1 MQHDYHD
8 LIRLFNQ
15 IFLESLNTELLLGGN
30 EPIYLPANEER
41 EHHQIIF
48 ARGYFASA
56 MHELAHWCIAGP
68 ERRLLEDYGYWY
80 EPDGRTEQ
88 IQAEFEK
95 VEVKPQ
101 AVEWILSASCGF
113 PFQVSCDNLSGSF
126 EPDRVAFTLKVRE
139 QVDAY
144 LQHGMPERA
153 KILSDIFRKFYNVTP
168 LTLADFPE
176 PKRLEAYA

>member
-8 LIRLFNQ
+8 LIKLFNRT
-15 IFLESLNTELLLGGN
+15 FLDSLNTELLLGGD
-30 EPIYLPANEER
+30 EPIYLPANEDR
-41 EHHQIIF
+41 KHHQIIF

-88 IQAEFEK
+88 IQAKFEK

-144 LQHGMPERA
+144 LQYGMPERA
-153 KILSDIFRKFYNVTP
+153 KILSDTFREFYNVAP

-176 PKRLEAYA
+176 PKRLEEYV

>member
-1 MQHDYHD
+1 MLHDYHD

-15 IFLESLNTELLLGGN
+15 TFLNSLNTELLLGGD
-30 EPIYLPANEER
+30 EPIYLPANEVR
-41 EHHQIIF
+41 EYHQIIF

-144 LQHGMPERA
+144 LQYGMPERA
-153 KILSDIFRKFYNVTP
+153 KILSDTFREFYNVAP

-176 PKRLEAYA
+176 PKRLDAYV

>member
-8 LIRLFNQ
+8 LIKLFNRT
-15 IFLESLNTELLLGGN
+15 FLNSLNTELLLGGD
-30 EPIYLPANEER
+30 EPIYLPANEDR
-41 EHHQIIF
+41 KHHQIIF

-56 MHELAHWCIAGP
+56 MHELAHWCIAGL

-139 QVDAY
+139 QVDVY

-153 KILSDIFRKFYNVTP
+153 KILSDTFREFYNVAP

>member
-8 LIRLFNQ
+8 LIKLFNRT
-15 IFLESLNTELLLGGN
+15 FLNSLNTELLLGGD
-30 EPIYLPANEER
+30 EPIYLPANEDR
-41 EHHQIIF
+41 KHHQIIF

-56 MHELAHWCIAGP
+56 MHELAHWCIAGL

-139 QVDAY
+139 QVDVY

-153 KILSDIFRKFYNVTP
+153 KILSDTFREFYNVAP

-176 PKRLEAYA
+176 PKRLEAYV

>member
-8 LIRLFNQ
+8 LIKLFNRT
-15 IFLESLNTELLLGGN
+15 FLDSLNTELLLGGD

-144 LQHGMPERA
+144 LQYGMPERA
-153 KILSDIFRKFYNVTP
+153 KILSDTFRVFYNVAP

-176 PKRLEAYA
+176 PKRLEEYV

>member
-8 LIRLFNQ
+8 LIKLFNRT
-15 IFLESLNTELLLGGN
+15 FLNSLNTELLLGGD
-30 EPIYLPANEER
+30 EPIYLPANEDR
-41 EHHQIIF
+41 KHHQIIF

-126 EPDRVAFTLKVRE
+126 EPDRVAFTLTVRE
-139 QVDAY
+139 QVDVY

-153 KILSDIFRKFYNVTP
+153 KILSDTFREFYNVAP